1 MPLTGLV
8 VAFFAPRLSV
18 VVPLFIACLFVLL
31 SIPITSRRG
40 KLSIPACVGI
50 GLGAA
55 ALAWRPGHFWNNEW
69 DWHTLASQAEGRHQ
83 ANDAIRIHQ
92 ALLTSQPFLD
102 GEITTNLLDRIGSS
116 AFLAAAARA

>member
-1 MPLTGLV
+1 MVPLSPALPLTCLV
-8 VAFFAPRLSV
+8 VALFAPRLSI

-55 ALAWRPGHFWNNEW
+55 ALA
-69 DWHTLASQAEGRHQ
+69 LAMGKLAGRRGVTGTVVG
-83 ANDAIRIHQ
+83 ILVS
-92 ALLTSQPFLD
+92 ALFFLLISAAV
-102 GEITTNLLDRIGSS
+102 GSLLGLFFYREPPEE
-116 AFLAAAARA
+116 

>member
-1 MPLTGLV
+1 MVPLSAAMPLTGLV
-8 VAFFAPRLSV
+8 VAFFAPRLSI

-55 ALAWRPGHFWNNEW
+55 ALA
-69 DWHTLASQAEGRHQ
+69 LAMGKLAGRHGVTGT
-83 ANDAIRIHQ
+83 AVGILVS
-92 ALLTSQPFLD
+92 ALFFLLISAAV
-102 GEITTNLLDRIGSS
+102 GSLLGLFFYREPPEE
-116 AFLAAAARA
+116 